1 MTGSRFAL
9 DVEGVPRPARAQ
21 ALLDALRSRVVIAD
35 GAMGTMLQRYE
46 PTLDDYQQLEG
57 CNEIL
62 GVSRPDMIA
71 AIHDDYLA
79 VGIDAIETNT
89 FGANWSNLS
98 DYDIDDRIHELAQVN
113 TRIARERVEAAEARD
128 GRMRWVLGS
137 MGPGTKLPSLGHTTY
152 DHLKQTFAL
161 QAEGLIDGG
170 ADAFLVETSQ
180 DLLQT
185 KAAINGCRQAIVG
198 RGIRL
203 PIFVEVTVETTGTM
217 LMGSE
222 IGAALTALEP
232 LGVDAIGL
240 NCATGPA
247 EMSEHLRHLSKHAAV
262 PIACM
267 PNAGLPVLAAD
278 GARYPLS
285 PAELATAHE
294 QFVRE
299 FGLSLVG
306 GCCGTTP
313 EHLAAV
319 VERLAPFRE
328 AAGLD
333 TPALRAGTRPAE
345 AEDASPA
352 AVVRPAEDASPA
364 VDGRSEGDV
373 SPAMAA
379 RPPGD
384 APPLIE
390 CAAEGG
396 VYRDPPRSPQEFE
409 PGVSSLYQHVPFRQ
423 DAAYLAIGERT
434 NANGSKA
441 FREAML
447 EGRWDDCVEIARA
460 QTRVGAHLLDVCV
473 DYVGRDGVADVRE
486 VVSRFASASTLP
498 LVIDSTEPAV
508 IQAGLELVGGRPV
521 VNSVNYEDGDGPAS
535 RFGRIMPLVKE
546 HGTAVVA
553 LTIDE
558 QGQAR
563 TAEDKLRIASRLVDE
578 LVGEWGMRVEDIIVD
593 CLTFPIATG
602 QEETRRD
609 GIETIEA
616 IRGLVVK
623 YPGINTTLGVSNVSF
638 GLNPAARSV
647 LNSVFI
653 NEAREAG
660 LTSAIVDAA
669 KIVPLASIPDDQRKV
684 ALDLVWD
691 RREHDADGNVT
702 YDPLAVMLDLFAG
715 VDTAA
720 LRDQRAAELAA
731 LPVGERLQRRI
742 IDGELKGLEAD
753 LDLARAEGMAPLD
766 IINDQ
771 LLEGMKVVGER
782 FGSGQMQ
789 LPFVLQSAEVMK
801 TAVALLEPH
810 MERTESAG
818 KGRIVLATVR
828 GDVHDIGK
836 NLVDI
841 ILTNNG
847 YEVVNLGI
855 KQPIA
860 DIIAAAEEHDADVIG
875 MSGLL
880 VKSTVVMKENLEELQ
895 ARGLARKWPVLLG
908 GAALTRA
915 YVEDDLAGLFD
926 GEVRY
931 AKDAFEG
938 LALMEP
944 LVRVA
949 RGEPA
954 DAVGLPPLKKRIH
967 AAGSRLTLTEPEA
980 MPARSDVASDN
991 PVPAPP
997 FWGTRIVRGIALA
1010 DYAAYLDERATFMG
1024 QWGLKPGRGDDGLS
1038 YEQLVETEGR
1048 PRLRY
1053 WLDRILAEGMLDASV
1068 AYGYFPV
1075 VSEGDDL
1082 IVLHH
1087 GDDPSGVLGVPGLLA
1102 PDGGSLADR
1111 VPSRSDGVPLADR
1124 VPSRSDGGSLADRVP
1139 SRSDGVSRSIGT
1151 ERLRF
1156 TFPRQRRDR
1165 HLCLSDFVRSRESG
1179 RIDVL
1184 PVQLVTA
1191 GARIDEV
1198 TAKLFAGDKY
1208 RDYYEL
1214 NGLVMQL
1221 TEALAE
1227 LWHARI
1233 RSELGFAGEDPADT
1247 AGLFKLEYRGAR
1259 FSLGYPACPD
1269 MEDRRKVVEL
1279 LRPERMGVELSEEL
1293 QLHPEQSTDAFV
1305 FHHPEAKYFSV

>member
-1 MTGSRFAL
+1 MTAPVTSPRFAL
-9 DVEGVPRPARAQ
+9 DIDGVPRTERAQ
-21 ALLDALRSRVVIAD
+21 ALLDALASRVVIAD
-35 GAMGTMLQRYE
+35 GAMGTMLQRHDLQIE
-46 PTLDDYQQLEG
+46 TDFAGLEG

-62 GVSRPDMIA
+62 NVTRPDVVA
-71 AIHDDYLA
+71 AIHDAYFA
-79 VGIDAIETNT
+79 VGVDAVETNT

-98 DYDIDDRIHELAQVN
+98 DYGIDDRIHELAESGA
-113 TRIARERVEAAEARD
+113 RIARERAEAAEAAD

-152 DHLKQTFAL
+152 AHLKETFTL

-185 KAAINGCRQAIVG
+185 KAAINGCKQAIVA

-247 EMSEHLRHLSKHAAV
+247 EMSEHLRHLSKHSSV
-262 PIACM
+262 TIACM
-267 PNAGLPVLAAD
+267 PNAGLPVLGAD
-278 GARYPLS
+278 GAHYPLT

-299 FGLSLVG
+299 FGLGLIG

-319 VERLAPFRE
+319 VERLGGAGVSSRRFAPRG
-328 AAGLD
+328 ATD
-333 TPALRAGTRPAE
+333 
-345 AEDASPA
+345 
-352 AVVRPAEDASPA
+352 
-364 VDGRSEGDV
+364 
-373 SPAMAA
+373 
-379 RPPGD
+379 
-384 APPLIE
+384 
-390 CAAEGG
+390 
-396 VYRDPPRSPQEFE
+396 E
-409 PGVSSLYQHVPFRQ
+409 PGVASLYQHVPFRQ
-423 DAAYLAIGERT
+423 DASYLAIGERT

-447 EGRWDDCVEIARA
+447 EGGWDDCVEIARN
-460 QTRVGAHLLDVCV
+460 QIRVGAHLLDVCV
-473 DYVGRDGVADVRE
+473 DYVGRDGVADIRE

-508 IQAGLELVGGRPV
+508 IQAGLELIGGRPV

-546 HGTAVVA
+546 HGTAVIA

-563 TAEDKLRIASRLVDE
+563 TTADKVRIASRLVDE
-578 LVGEWGMRVEDIIVD
+578 LVGEWGLRTSDIIVD

-616 IRGLVVK
+616 IRQLTAK

-647 LNSVFI
+647 LNSVFLH
-653 NEAREAG
+653 EATQAG
-660 LTSAIVDAA
+660 LTSGIIDAA
-669 KIVPLASIPDDQRKV
+669 KIVPLASLDEAQRKV

-691 RREHDADGNVT
+691 RREWDAEGNLT
-702 YDPLAVMLDLFAG
+702 YDPLATMLDLFAG

-731 LPVGERLQRRI
+731 LPVGERLERRI

-753 LDLARAEGMAPLD
+753 LDLARAGGTSPLA
-766 IINDQ
+766 IINDH

-810 MERTESAG
+810 MERSDEAG
-818 KGRIVLATVR
+818 KGTIVLATVR

-847 YEVVNLGI
+847 YTVINLGI

-860 DIIAAAEEHDADVIG
+860 DIIAAAEEHGADVIG

-880 VKSTVVMKENLEELQ
+880 VKSTVVMKENLQELQ
-895 ARGLARKWPVLLG
+895 ARGLAGRWPVILG

-915 YVEDDLAGLFD
+915 YVEQDLAELFD

-944 LVRVA
+944 LVRIA
-949 RGEPA
+949 RGEA
-954 DAVGLPPLKKRIH
+954 RDAVGLPPLKKRIH

-1010 DYAAYLDERATFMG
+1010 DYAAFLDERATFMG
-1024 QWGLKPGRGDDGLS
+1024 QWGLKPGRGEDGPS

-1053 WLDRILAEGMLDASV
+1053 WLDRILTEGMLDASV

-1075 VSEGDDL
+1075 VSEGDD
-1082 IVLHH
+1082 IVVLHH
-1087 GDDPSGVLGVPGLLA
+1087 GDDPTGVLGVPGLLA
-1102 PDGGSLADR
+1102 PDGGSGGAIGAD
-1111 VPSRSDGVPLADR
+1111 
-1124 VPSRSDGGSLADRVP
+1124 
-1139 SRSDGVSRSIGT
+1139 
-1151 ERLRF
+1151 RLRF
-1156 TFPRQRRDR
+1156 HFPRQRRDR
-1165 HLCLSDFVRSRESG
+1165 HLNLADFVRSRESG
-1179 RIDVL
+1179 QVDVL

-1191 GARIDEV
+1191 GAAIDAV
-1198 TAKLFAGDKY
+1198 TAKLFAEDRY

-1227 LWHARI
+1227 FWHARI
-1233 RSELGFAGEDPADT
+1233 RSELGFAAEDPTDT

-1259 FSLGYPACPD
+1259 FSLGYPACPA
-1269 MEDRRKVVEL
+1269 MEDRRKVALL
-1279 LRPERMGVELSEEL
+1279 LRPERMGVELSDEL